1 MPSSAPATHPP
12 TVSAVLAD
20 LFRHPVRSFLAGWNW
35 KSAAVSALYRAV
47 IFFITT
53 LRAGWKAAL
62 AALTL
67 EAAFRVVSSG
77 FYGVVAQA
85 LRNAQPAWLS
95 ALVVMLLLPAIIQV
109 AEAWV
114 HWKAGTPHFWRGVIV
129 STVAAGLSALFTW
142 FAMKRGAFIVGEG
155 SASFWQD
162 MKRYPALLGEFLWAG
177 PRWLL
182 DSARG
187 PRR

>member
-1 MPSSAPATHPP
+1 MSSASSSPA
-12 TVSAVLAD
+12 VGAVLLD
-20 LFRHPVRSFLAGWNW
+20 LARHPIRSFVAGWNW

-53 LRAGWKAAL
+53 FRAGWKAAL

-85 LRNAQPAWLS
+85 LRNARPAWLS
-95 ALVVMLLLPAIIQV
+95 ALVVMLVLPAIIQI

-114 HWKAGTPHFWRGVIV
+114 HWRAGTPHFWRGVIV
-129 STVAAGLSALFTW
+129 STIAAGLSALFTW

-155 SASFWQD
+155 ASSFWQD
-162 MKRYPALLGEFLWAG
+162 MRRYPALLGEFLWAG
-177 PRWLL
+177 PKWLIL
-182 DSARG
+182 MARG
-187 PRR
+187 PRS